1 VPTVLIT
8 GAGRG
13 LGLEF
18 ARQYAADGWRV
29 LALARAA
36 SPELAA
42 AIAAGGGGVTHHT
55 LDVEHLEAIRAL
67 AEMLRDTAIDVLI
80 NNAGAIGTAGRG
92 SGASRFGAT
101 DYNAWSLALKVN
113 VQAPLAMAE
122 AFVEHVAA
130 SEQKKIVTLS
140 SLMGSISAN
149 RLGGFYAYRSS
160 KAGVNAV
167 VKSMALDLA
176 RRGITCL
183 ALHPGW
189 ARTDMGGPQ
198 AELPAEKSV
207 AGLRRVIAEA
217 GPAQSGHFLQY
228 DGAELP
234 W

>member
-8 GAGRG
+8 GASRG
-13 LGLEF
+13 LGFEF
-18 ARQYAADGWRV
+18 TRQYAADGWRV

-36 SPELAA
+36 GPELSA
-42 AIAAGGGGVTHHT
+42 AIAASGGAITHHA
-55 LDVEHLEAIRAL
+55 LDVEHLDAIRAL
-67 AEMLRDTAIDVLI
+67 AETLRGTAIDVLI

-92 SGASRFGAT
+92 SGSSRFGAT

-130 SEQKKIVTLS
+130 SAQKKIATLS
-140 SLMGSISAN
+140 SLMGSVSAN

-176 RRGITCL
+176 RRGIVCL

-198 AELPAEKSV
+198 AELAPEKSV

-217 GPAQSGHFLQY
+217 GAAQSGHFLQY